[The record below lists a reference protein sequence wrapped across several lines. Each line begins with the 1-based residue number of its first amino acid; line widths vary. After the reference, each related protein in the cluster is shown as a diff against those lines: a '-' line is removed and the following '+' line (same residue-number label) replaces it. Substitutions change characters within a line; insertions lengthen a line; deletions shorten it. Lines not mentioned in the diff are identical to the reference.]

1 MDKVLVYV
9 TGNEIKFNVA
19 SKTFKNTG
27 ITLLQKKLDTPEIQ
41 SKSVQEVAK
50 YSASWAS
57 EKLGKAVIVT
67 DAGFLIEALNGFP
80 GPFIKFVNQWFS
92 VEDYM
97 NLMKGKSNRR
107 IIIQDCLAYCYPNE
121 DPIVFTGSYIGELAM
136 EPSAKPGTPID
147 RLFIPQGLHM
157 PIAEIPEE
165 QMLAYWSS
173 GEIMS
178 KFKEYILNR

>member
-9 TGNEIKFNVA
+9 TGNETKFSVA
-19 SKTFKNTG
+19 TETFVNTG

-41 SKSVQEVAK
+41 SKSVEEVAK

-57 EKLGKAVIVT
+57 KKLGKPVIVT
-67 DAGFLIEALNGFP
+67 DAGFFIEALNGFP
-80 GPFIKFVNQWFS
+80 GPFIKFINKWFS

-97 NLMKGKSNRR
+97 NLMKGKTNRR
-107 IIIQDCLAYCYPNE
+107 IIIQDCLAYCSPNE
-121 DPIVFTGSYIGELAM
+121 EPIVFTGSYVGELAI
-136 EPSAKPGTPID
+136 EPSEKPGTPID
-147 RLFIPQGLHM
+147 RLFIPQGFSV
-157 PIAEIPEE
+157 PISEIHEE
-165 QMLAYWSS
+165 DMIAYWSS

>member
-1 MDKVLVYV
+1 MDKTLVYV

-50 YSASWAS
+50 YSARWAS
-57 EKLGKAVIVT
+57 EKLGKPVIVT
-67 DAGFLIEALNGFP
+67 DAGFFIEALNGFP
-80 GPFIKFVNQWFS
+80 GPFIKFINQWFS
-92 VEDYM
+92 AEDYM
-97 NLMKGKSNRR
+97 NLMKGKTNRR
-107 IIIQDCLAYCYPNE
+107 IIIQDCLAYCSPNE
-121 DPIVFTGSYIGELAM
+121 EPIVFTGSYAGKLAIELS
-136 EPSAKPGTPID
+136 EKPGTSID
-147 RLFIPQGLHM
+147 RLFIPQGFNV

-178 KFKEYILNR
+178 KFKEYILKK